1 MAKRRTQ
8 IYLTDEE
15 IDVLSKES
23 ERTGRSMASLIRDA
37 VDRVFGIEERG
48 RRRRF
53 SDALDASFGAWKDV
67 SDEDLEDLGRMR
79 RGWRDFAPAVD
90 ASADDKTSDDAPT

>member
-15 IDVLSKES
+15 VEVLSKES

-53 SDALDASFGAWKDV
+53 TDALQDSFGAWKSV
-67 SDEDLEDLGRMR
+67 TDEEVADLERLHG
-79 RGWRDFAPAVD
+79 GW
-90 ASADDKTSDDAPT
+90 SDRQLESLDPPQS

>member
-15 IDVLSKES
+15 LRVLSEES

-53 SDALDASFGAWKDV
+53 TQALDASFGSWKAVPAKEID
-67 SDEDLEDLGRMR
+67 DLERLRS
-79 RGWRDFAPAVD
+79 GWSARQREFLDTD
-90 ASADDKTSDDAPT
+90 AT

>member
-15 IDVLSKES
+15 IEVLSKES

-53 SDALDASFGAWKDV
+53 SAALDASFGAWNDMT
-67 SDEDLEDLGRMR
+67 SEELDELARMR
-79 RGWRDFAPAVD
+79 ASWRELPETD
-90 ASADDKTSDDAPT
+90 ATGSP